1 MGTKLTGDSLA
12 QNLVIIFVLKNFL
25 IFFIQKWLKVFSIR
39 IIFIATQT
47 SILFNQIPAYLF
59 IFYID
64 K

>member
-39 IIFIATQT
+39 IIFIDTQT